1 MFETFRKI
9 RYSLVFVAVCC
20 IGLGIALLLAP
31 EQVLTIGCKVIGGV
45 FIFSGIVGILSCI
58 KERAV
63 LVFSLFFSII
73 SISAGVF
80 IFTDPKAISSIL
92 PVIVGAILL
101 LDGLFN
107 VRHGIGLRHIGVSS
121 GSVLIMGIITV
132 VLGALVIFNPY
143 TTATLSVRLIGI
155 ALIYNGISDL
165 VIVTRVNTE
174 ARRWRKKNG
183 IIDVEA
189 TPVEDDD

>member
-45 FIFSGIVGILSCI
+45 FVFAGLVGIASCI

-73 SISAGVF
+73 SISAGIF
-80 IFTDPKAISSIL
+80 IFSDPKAISSIL
-92 PVIVGAILL
+92 PLIIGAILL

-107 VRHGIGLRHIGVSS
+107 VRHGIGLRKMGLGS

-132 VLGALVIFNPY
+132 ALGALIIFNPY
-143 TTATLSVRLIGI
+143 TTATLSVRLIGA
-155 ALIYNGISDL
+155 ALIYNGVSDL

-174 ARRWRKKNG
+174 ARRYRKQHG
-183 IIDVEA
+183 IIDVKA
-189 TPVEDDD
+189 RPVEDDD